1 MRTLRGLIN
10 STGTCQ
16 NAIVKSQRV
25 HFSAGLAH
33 SQRFSPA
40 KYSTVVET
48 YYCTRR
54 YVLIRPLTHTHTHTH
69 TRPLTHTHTQFIR
82 SSFNH
87 HYSNYQETSIQSKG
101 TYGEI
106 VLNLVIHSF
115 ISFFQIHP
123 IFMLSIADCLLS
135 LTWIVGG
142 ALWLLGGVRY
152 SERVA
157 CFTVTLCTVV
167 RFIGYC
173 TVSTILNNNIVYH

>member
-1 MRTLRGLIN
+1 MRTLRGLVN

-54 YVLIRPLTHTHTHTH
+54 YVLIRPLTHTHTHTPPH
-69 TRPLTHTHTQFIR
+69 THTHTH
-82 SSFNH
+82 SLLGAL
-87 HYSNYQETSIQSKG
+87 SIIITVIIKKQVFSPKVHN
-101 TYGEI
+101 GEI

-173 TVSTILNNNIVYH
+173 TVSTIVNNNIVYH